1 MSSEPRPASPRD
13 YAVVTSAYWVFTLT
27 DGALRTLVLLHLADL
42 GFSALAIA
50 TYFAAYE
57 ALGVVTNLVGGR
69 LGARF
74 GLKLP
79 LALGLVLQTLVC
91 AALAARAD
99 GLGAALLFASQGAS
113 GVAKDL
119 VKAGAKSYVKLVVHD
134 GEPRRLMRLVSL
146 LTGSKNAL
154 KGVGFLLGG
163 VLLGAF
169 GFRAACASMSVALA
183 LALVAALALLPA
195 RPGKAAKSK
204 VRGLLSPDV
213 RINRLAAA
221 RFFLFASR
229 DVWFVLAVPVFLR
242 TAGAWSAAEVSL
254 FLALWTIGYGIV
266 QAAAPRFVGAEPTGR
281 TLIGWSGALVLPL
294 VALALLLQRDF
305 APDTTIA
312 IGLAVWGVFFAANSA
327 IHSFLVVRFAARDAL
342 ALDVGSYYASNAG
355 GRLVGT
361 LASGWLYQTAVEP
374 RDGLVASIVASA
386 ALAAAAFVL
395 CFPLRAAE
403 RRADAKPVPT

>member
-1 MSSEPRPASPRD
+1 MSTATRPASMRD
-13 YAVVTSAYWVFTLT
+13 YAVVTGAYWIFTLT

-42 GFSALAIA
+42 GFSTLAIA

-79 LALGLVLQTLVC
+79 LVLGLVLQAGVC
-91 AALAARAD
+91 GALALGSE

-119 VKAGAKSYVKLVVHD
+119 VKAGAKSYVKLVVPD
-134 GEPRRLMRLVSL
+134 GEPRRLMHLVSL

-169 GFRAACASMSVALA
+169 GFRAACIAMSIALVLA
-183 LALVAALALLPA
+183 LSASLALLPS
-195 RPGKAAKSK
+195 RPGKTPQPK
-204 VRGLLSPDV
+204 VRGLLSPDA

-242 TAGAWSAAEVSL
+242 TAGAWSATEVSL

-266 QAAAPRFVGAEPTGR
+266 QAAAPRFVGSAPTGR
-281 TLIGWSGALVLPL
+281 TLIGWSGALVIPL
-294 VALALLLQRDF
+294 VALAFLVQRGF
-305 APDTTIA
+305 EPDTTIA
-312 IGLAVWGVFFAANSA
+312 IGLAVWGVVFAANSA

-361 LASGWLYQTAVEP
+361 LASGWLYQAAATP
-374 RDGLVASIVASA
+374 QSGLVASIGASAVLA
-386 ALAAAAFVL
+386 ALAFAL

-403 RRADAKPVPT
+403 RRAAAATVSS